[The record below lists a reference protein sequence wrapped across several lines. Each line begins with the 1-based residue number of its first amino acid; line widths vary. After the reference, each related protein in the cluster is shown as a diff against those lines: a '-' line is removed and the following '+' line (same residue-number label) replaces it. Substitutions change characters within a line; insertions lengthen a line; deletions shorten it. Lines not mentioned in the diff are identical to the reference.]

1 MFHLFSHCCSW
12 LQAMQEPV
20 RKVTLLVMGLDNAG
34 KTSVI
39 ADMER
44 GEERRRAGPDGAAAL
59 RSCGSKGPNSRA
71 PGPLRAQGPA
81 CPGSAGVGAGMWRG
95 RGAQARGRS
104 RLPVPAP
111 RSPHAALP
119 GEALPGA
126 QPGQSRLR
134 LDRFE
139 VTLRDLPGAQRSRS
153 AWRSHYSE
161 AHGLLF
167 VLDSAD
173 LARMEE
179 ARKVLGRVL
188 SHPDASGKPLL
199 LLANKQDA
207 PAALLPCEL
216 IERLCL
222 ERLVNEHRSPCRIR
236 SPRRSPLSRSPQ
248 EPCVAKRVPPAGP
261 ARTTLQGLRWLLRAA
276 AAAPVPPA
284 APRAARGRPPA
295 RRHRPLPGEENG
307 EPRAVRPGCRLLP
320 LEESA
325 KGPRRRKRKVKV
337 KKKGLGQAGPAE
349 EPEGPGAGA
358 AGGLL
363 LPNRVGQEEPS
374 AVGTGTPHPAQ
385 SMKKKKKKKIKN
397 KIKSREPSL
406 EQQRE
411 EVSSTFDL
419 YRRAMLALKMR
430 QQQRKQPS
438 AIAP

>member
-1 MFHLFSHCCSW
+1 MFHLFSHCWSW
-12 LQAMQEPV
+12 LQAIQEPV

-39 ADMER
+39 ADIER
-44 GEERRRAGPDGAAAL
+44 GEERHSPE
-59 RSCGSKGPNSRA
+59 PA
-71 PGPLRAQGPA
+71 PGG
-81 CPGSAGVGAGMWRG
+81 GS
-95 RGAQARGRS
+95 S
-104 RLPVPAP
+104 F
-111 RSPHAALP
+111 
-119 GEALPGA
+119 
-126 QPGQSRLR
+126 SRLR
-134 LDRFE
+134 VDRFE

-188 SHPDASGKPLL
+188 SHPDVSGKPLL

-222 ERLVNEHRSPCRIR
+222 ERLVNENRSPCRI
-236 SPRRSPLSRSPQ
+236 

-276 AAAPVPPA
+276 AAAPAPPDAAPVPP

-295 RRHRPLPGEENG
+295 RRWVRVREPVLAPAPPAALGLTALCSSRRDRPLPAEDARENG
-307 EPRAVRPGCRLLP
+307 EPRAVRPVCRLLP

-337 KKKGLGQAGPAE
+337 KKKGLGQPGPAE
-349 EPEGPGAGA
+349 EPEGPGVGA

-374 AVGTGTPHPAQ
+374 AIGMATPHP
-385 SMKKKKKKKIKN
+385 
-397 KIKSREPSL
+397 
-406 EQQRE
+406 
-411 EVSSTFDL
+411 DL

-430 QQQRKQPS
+430 QEQRKQPS

>member
-1 MFHLFSHCCSW
+1 MFHLFSHCWSW
-12 LQAMQEPV
+12 LQAIQEPT

-44 GEERRRAGPDGAAAL
+44 ALAAEVL
-59 RSCGSKGPNSRA
+59 
-71 PGPLRAQGPA
+71 PA
-81 CPGSAGVGAGMWRG
+81 
-95 RGAQARGRS
+95 
-104 RLPVPAP
+104 
-111 RSPHAALP
+111 
-119 GEALPGA
+119 A

-134 LDRFE
+134 VDSFE
-139 VTLRDLPGAQRSRS
+139 VTLLELPGGPRSRG
-153 AWRSHYSE
+153 AGRGHYSQ

-167 VLDSAD
+167 VLDSGD

-179 ARKVLGRVL
+179 ARKLLSRVL

-207 PAALLPCEL
+207 AAALLPCEL
-216 IERLCL
+216 IERLSL
-222 ERLVNEHRSPCRIR
+222 ERLVNENRSPCRI
-236 SPRRSPLSRSPQ
+236 
-248 EPCVAKRVPPAGP
+248 EPCVARRVPPAGP
-261 ARTTLQGLRWLLRAA
+261 ARSTVQGLRWLLRAA
-276 AAAPVPPA
+276 AAPAPPDP
-284 APRAARGRPPA
+284 APRAARRDRPPPGGDA
-295 RRHRPLPGEENG
+295 REGAGKNG
-307 EPRAVRPGCRLLP
+307 EPRALRPVCRLLP

-337 KKKGLGQAGPAE
+337 KKKGLGQASPAE
-349 EPEGPGAGA
+349 EPEGPGVGA

-363 LPNRVGQEEPS
+363 LPNRVGQEEPVPIGM
-374 AVGTGTPHPAQ
+374 ATPLPAQ
-385 SMKKKKKKKIKN
+385 GMKKKKKKKIKN

-430 QQQRKQPS
+430 QEQRKQPS

>member
-1 MFHLFSHCCSW
+1 MFHLFSHCWSW
-12 LQAMQEPV
+12 LQAIQEPV

-39 ADMER
+39 ADIER
-44 GEERRRAGPDGAAAL
+44 AL
-59 RSCGSKGPNSRA
+59 S
-71 PGPLRAQGPA
+71 
-81 CPGSAGVGAGMWRG
+81 
-95 RGAQARGRS
+95 
-104 RLPVPAP
+104 
-111 RSPHAALP
+111 

-188 SHPDASGKPLL
+188 SHPDVSGKPLL
-199 LLANKQDA
+199 LLANKQDE

-222 ERLVNEHRSPCRIR
+222 ERLVNEHRSPCRI
-236 SPRRSPLSRSPQ
+236 

-276 AAAPVPPA
+276 AAAPAPVPPA

-295 RRHRPLPGEENG
+295 RRDRPLPGEDARENG

-320 LEESA
+320 LEEST

-337 KKKGLGQAGPAE
+337 KKKGSGQAGPAE

-374 AVGTGTPHPAQ
+374 AIGMGTPHPAQ
-385 SMKKKKKKKIKN
+385 GMKKKKKKKIKN

-430 QQQRKQPS
+430 QEQRKQPS

>member
-1 MFHLFSHCCSW
+1 MFHLFSHCWSW
-12 LQAMQEPV
+12 LQAVQEPV

-44 GEERRRAGPDGAAAL
+44 
-59 RSCGSKGPNSRA
+59 
-71 PGPLRAQGPA
+71 
-81 CPGSAGVGAGMWRG
+81 
-95 RGAQARGRS
+95 
-104 RLPVPAP
+104 
-111 RSPHAALP
+111 ALP

-222 ERLVNEHRSPCRIR
+222 ERLVNEHRSPCRI
-236 SPRRSPLSRSPQ
+236 

-276 AAAPVPPA
+276 AAAPAPPDAAPVPPA

-295 RRHRPLPGEENG
+295 RRDRPLRGEDARENG

-430 QQQRKQPS
+430 QEQRKQPS